1 MSALSPLACV
11 TTTSLLVAT
20 AVAQSVTVGAPYPGP
35 APVCV
40 GDVNGDG
47 RADYSGVVSG
57 SVIVCS
63 DLAGTTIAHLTRP
76 QASSVNGYFPAGDVN
91 ADGHDD
97 LVWRD
102 PGIVATVVS
111 GADGSTLHTWSTYSS
126 TFGGFVES
134 YGGGDFDADGHDD
147 TLIRTGDRVEV
158 RSGRT
163 GGILHSAPI
172 LFGSFNMRGFVGDL
186 NGDGYADYSAVDV
199 FSGMLRN
206 VLGPT
211 FTTSTMGSEN
221 GFRPRW
227 IGDVNNNGSVDFIVR
242 NVALGV
248 SEVRDGGT
256 GPILGSIPQDSSSSL
271 VDVMPMGD
279 FDGDGHDD
287 FSVLTSPVRDIVS
300 GATMTFL
307 GSTSIA
313 PRPFGDVDGDGR
325 QDGIT
330 GLSGQQVR
338 CYWNDPALP
347 VVSRLVRRGGSGTTS
362 IGSKPRVTT
371 RGSCAIGR
379 NVFFDVR
386 GQLANGLS
394 LFLIGGNVDVDL
406 GPLGAPGNRL
416 LAAPDSLLLLLAD
429 PNGVTTQ
436 SFTMPVS
443 PTLLGTSCSAQAAA
457 YDPAAN
463 AFGFAMSNAI
473 DVYTNN

>member
-1 MSALSPLACV
+1 MPTLSPLALV
-11 TTTSLLVAT
+11 TASSFFAVST
-20 AVAQSVTVGAPYPGP
+20 VAQSVMIGAPYPVP

-40 GDVNGDG
+40 GDVDGDG
-47 RADYSGVVSG
+47 NADYSGVVG
-57 SVIVCS
+57 ADVVVCR

-76 QASSVNGYFPAGDVN
+76 WTDSVNGYFPAGDVN
-91 ADGHDD
+91 ADGRDD
-97 LVWRD
+97 LVWRQ

-111 GADGSTLHTWSTYSS
+111 GADGSTLHTWSAYSS

-134 YGGGDFDADGHDD
+134 YGGGDLDADGHDD
-147 TLIRTGDRVEV
+147 TLIRAGDRFEV

-163 GGILHSAPI
+163 GGILHSIPI
-172 LFGSFNMRGFVGDL
+172 LFGFNMRGFVGDL
-186 NGDGYADYSAVDV
+186 NGDGYADYSTVDV
-199 FSGMLRN
+199 FSGILRN

-221 GFRPRW
+221 GFRPRL
-227 IGDVNNNGSVDFIVR
+227 IGDVNNNGSADFIVR
-242 NVALGV
+242 NVVLGV

-256 GPILGSIPQDSSSSL
+256 GPVLGSIPQDSSSSL
-271 VDVMPMGD
+271 VDVIPMGD

-300 GATMTFL
+300 GATLTFL

-338 CYWNDPALP
+338 CHWNDPTLP
-347 VVSRLVRRGGSGTTS
+347 VASRLVRRGGSGTTS
-362 IGSKPRVTT
+362 IGNKPRVTT
-371 RGSCAIGR
+371 RGSCATGKS
-379 NVFFDVR
+379 VFFDVR

-394 LFLIGGNVDVDL
+394 LFLIGANVDVDL

-416 LAAPDSLLLLLAD
+416 LASPDSLLLLLAD
-429 PNGVTTQ
+429 ANGVATQ

-443 PTLLGTSCSAQAAA
+443 PALVGTACSVQAAA

-463 AFGFAMSNAI
+463 ALGFAMSNAI